1 MLNVVGDYLDVMGT
15 DDEGVYTVGAPPRG
29 MMAARPAG
37 ARIARL
43 PSPLANASPQGV
55 SLPKEELDFLPFN
68 AVTLSGE
75 TSGGDPAVLSGEL
88 YTFPQ
93 RPFRGERLVINA
105 VYTDGQGASSD
116 GLFRIA
122 INPAIFVGA
131 VQVGATQGKTPASVF
146 AATAFGVR
154 LSMPVAGQGTRI
166 SFNVETPQ
174 LATDS
179 TLYVSATLI
188 GRAVR

>member
-1 MLNVVGDYLDVMGT
+1 MLNVVGDLDVMGT
-15 DDEGVYTVGAPPRG
+15 DDEGVYVGAPVMRG
-29 MMAARPAG
+29 LATARPAG
-37 ARIARL
+37 TRIARL

-55 SLPKEELDFLPFN
+55 SLPKEELDFLPFT
-68 AVTLSGE
+68 AVTLTGE
-75 TSGGDPAVLSGEL
+75 TTGGAPAVLSGEI

-93 RPFRGERLVINA
+93 RPFRGERLVLNA
-105 VYTDGQGASSD
+105 VYTDDQGVSSD
-116 GLFRIA
+116 GLFRLV

-131 VQVGATQGKTPASVF
+131 VQVGATQGRTPASVF

-166 SFNVETPQ
+166 SFNVETAQ
-174 LATDS
+174 LAKDS
-179 TLYVSATLI
+179 VLYVSATLI